1 MDDFSPGALCFE
13 HKFGVMMIGDGRDK
27 TKPQSGSGHRPA
39 GIETN
44 ETLQHPRAIGF
55 GYTGAIV
62 EDRKK
67 RMFAAHADSDA
78 DNGGG
83 RTMLDGIDHEVG

>member
-1 MDDFSPGALCFE
+1 MDDLSPGALCFE

-67 RMFAAHADSDA
+67 RMFAAHANSDA
-78 DNGGG
+78 DNCGGG
-83 RTMLDGIDHEVG
+83 AVLDRIDLEVG